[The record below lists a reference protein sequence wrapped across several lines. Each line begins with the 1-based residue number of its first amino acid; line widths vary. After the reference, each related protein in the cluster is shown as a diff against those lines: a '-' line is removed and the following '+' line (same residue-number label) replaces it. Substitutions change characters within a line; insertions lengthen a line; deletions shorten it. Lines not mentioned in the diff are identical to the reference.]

1 MNRLGQTRV
10 FFLFLAIL
18 PLTGCLFRSRK
29 VERRLSTAPLRT
41 ATQEQL
47 VDAINVQAARIR
59 TLQATVDIDTSVG
72 GARKGTVTDY
82 KEIRGYVLARKP
94 AMLRLIGL
102 LPIVRNK
109 AFDMVSDGQQF
120 KLWIPPKNRFVTG
133 KNDLRITDGA
143 QSLENMRPQDFYD
156 ALLIREVDPE
166 KEIAVLENGIETV
179 VDARRH
185 LVEQPDYEILIVRKG
200 KAGWFLSR
208 RIVFSR
214 TDLEPH
220 RQFIYDE
227 QGDLVTDVKYGE
239 YQQYDGI
246 SFAAQT
252 EIERPKEEYD
262 ITLKILKLEL
272 NKQLTDEQFELP
284 QPAGA
289 EVVRLGEHESKAH
302 LAGGSDAK

>member
-1 MNRLGQTRV
+1 MNRLGPFRV
-10 FFLFLAIL
+10 FFLFVAIL

-29 VERRLSTAPLRT
+29 VERRLSTAPLQT
-41 ATQEQL
+41 ATQERL

-59 TLQATVDIDTSVG
+59 TLQATVDIDTSIG
-72 GARKGTVTDY
+72 GVKKGTITDY

-102 LPIVRNK
+102 MPIVRNK

-133 KNDLRITDGA
+133 KNDVRVADGKS
-143 QSLENMRPQDFYD
+143 SLENMRPQDFYE
-156 ALLIREVDPE
+156 ALLIREIDPE

-179 VDARRH
+179 VDSRKH

-200 KAGWFLSR
+200 TAGWFLSR

-220 RQFIYDE
+220 RLFIYDE
-227 QGDLVTDVKYGE
+227 QGELVTDAKYGE
-239 YQQYDGI
+239 YQEYDGI
-246 SFAAQT
+246 RFPSQT
-252 EIERPKEEYD
+252 ELERPKEEYD
-262 ITLKILKLEL
+262 ITLKIVKLEL
-272 NKQLTDEQFELP
+272 NKPLTDEQFEL
-284 QPAGA
+284 QRPAGA
-289 EVVRLGEHESKAH
+289 EVVRLGENGNKAH
-302 LAGGSDAK
+302 ADGGSEAK

>member
-1 MNRLGQTRV
+1 MNRLGQTRA
-10 FFLFLAIL
+10 FFLLLAIL

-29 VERRLSTAPLRT
+29 VERRLSTAPLQT

-72 GARKGTVTDY
+72 GARKGTITDY

-102 LPIVRNK
+102 MPIVRNK
-109 AFDMVSDGQQF
+109 AFDMVSDGLQF

-133 KNDLRITDGA
+133 RNDMEVTDPKQA
-143 QSLENMRPQDFYD
+143 LENVRPQNFYE
-156 ALLIREVDPE
+156 ALLIREIDPE

-179 VDARRH
+179 LDSKRH
-185 LVEQPDYEILIVRKG
+185 LVEQPDYEILVVRKG

-208 RIVFSR
+208 KIVFSR

-220 RQFIYDE
+220 RQLIYDE
-227 QGDLVTDVKYGE
+227 QGDVVTDVKYGE
-239 YQQYDGI
+239 YQDYEGI
-246 SFAAQT
+246 RFPAQT

-262 ITLKILKLEL
+262 ITLKMVKLEL
-272 NKQLTDEQFELP
+272 NKPLTDEQFELQ

-289 EVVRLGEHESKAH
+289 ELVHLGENGNKAH
-302 LAGGSDAK
+302 TDGGSEAK